1 MSRAHPQVNFRIPP
15 DLKEQ
20 LEQAAKENH
29 RSITA
34 ELVARLEETF
44 EIEESLKAVAPGAP
58 VTGTSGLLMDLHNEL
73 EELKHESFSI
83 SVGANSERIEQHM
96 EQTEASIANL
106 SDQIETLL
114 RHMRLSNTELS
125 SKK

>member
-44 EIEESLKAVAPGAP
+44 EIEESLKVVAPGAP

-96 EQTEASIANL
+96 EQAEASIAKIG
-106 SDQIETLL
+106 DQIETLL

>member
-44 EIEESLKAVAPGAP
+44 EIEGSLKVVAPGAP
-58 VTGTSGLLMDLHNEL
+58 VTGTAGLLMDLHNEL
-73 EELKHESFSI
+73 EELHHDSFAI
-83 SVGANSERIEQHM
+83 SVGANAERIEQHM

-106 SDQIETLL
+106 SDQIATLL
-114 RHMRLSNTELS
+114 RHMQLSNTELS

>member
-44 EIEESLKAVAPGAP
+44 EIDESLKVVAPGAP

-73 EELKHESFSI
+73 EDLKHESFSI
-83 SVGANSERIEQHM
+83 SVGANAERIEQHM
-96 EQTEASIANL
+96 EQTEASIAIL
-106 SDQIETLL
+106 GDQIATLL